1 MDIYSLNRE
10 QINILKGMYLGETQG
25 NASWGE
31 LADADKLV
39 EDKEVFEYYAHIDFC
54 SDDFGC

>member
-1 MDIYSLNRE
+1 MDVYSLNRE
-10 QINILKGMYLGETQG
+10 QINILKGLYLDDVQG
-25 NASWGE
+25 NVPWGE

-39 EDKEVFEYYAHIDFC
+39 ADKEVFEYYAHIDFG

>member
-1 MDIYSLNRE
+1 MDVYSLNRE

-31 LADADKLV
+31 LAA
-39 EDKEVFEYYAHIDFC
+39 DKEVFEYYAHIDFC